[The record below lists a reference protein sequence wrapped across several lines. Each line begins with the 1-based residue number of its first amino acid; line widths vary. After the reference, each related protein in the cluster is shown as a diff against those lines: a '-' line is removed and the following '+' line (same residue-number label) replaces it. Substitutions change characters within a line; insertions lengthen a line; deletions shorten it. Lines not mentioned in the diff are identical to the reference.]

1 MGKLADFLESYNS
14 EETKRNYRSAI
25 RTFLSFKY
33 GFVIYRTHVSPT
45 VLEKQRVEDEHLVE
59 RYFTEYDV
67 RNEDDRKGIIDD
79 FKKYTSW
86 TATQYTPKS
95 CQYYHA
101 ALKQFFE
108 YLGVDIQAKD
118 RKEIKRRVKK
128 GGPETRDVLVST
140 DDLRKIL
147 MHSPLKLQA
156 LVLLIVTS
164 GLRINE
170 ALTLELDDIELHE
183 DYGKISV
190 RSENAKNKYSR
201 VTFCGK
207 ECVICLKEWLSVR
220 EKYLDGVEKRLYTGD
235 KTILVSSHVRRNR
248 VFGFGDVHARDLL
261 IAALKKANLHK
272 VDSHTHRSLI
282 HFHSFRKFFATT
294 TNDVIPSMYVEI
306 MMGHQSAL
314 DKSYKIPDNDK
325 LRDMYLR
332 SEPHLRIYDESAEE
346 IAKTKEQIKE
356 AHEQMRDI
364 RIESLEMKSKL
375 QDFDKMQSKVKELE
389 QKMSAIKSL
398 DTVATNLKPEDHE
411 AIAKL
416 IVGLQNSQ
424 KK

>member
-1 MGKLADFLESYNS
+1 MGKLIDFLESYNS
-14 EETKRNYRSAI
+14 DETKRNYRSAI

-33 GFVIYRTHVSPT
+33 GFTIHKTHVSLEI
-45 VLEKQRVEDEHLVE
+45 LEKQRSEDEQLVE
-59 RYFTEYDV
+59 RYFTEHNV
-67 RNEDDRKGIIDD
+67 RNEDDLKRIIED

-86 TATQYTPKS
+86 TASQYTPKS
-95 CQYYHA
+95 CQYYNA

-108 YLGVDIQAKD
+108 YHGVDIQARD

-128 GGPETRDVLVST
+128 GGPETRESLVSKE
-140 DDLRKIL
+140 DIRKIL

-156 LVLLIVTS
+156 LVLLIASS

-170 ALTLELDDIELHE
+170 ALTLELDDVELHD

-190 RSENAKNKYSR
+190 RSENSKNKYAR

-207 ECVICLKEWLSVR
+207 ECTTCLKEWLSVR
-220 EKYLDGVEKRLYTGD
+220 EKYLDGVEKRLYTGN
-235 KTILVSSHVRRNR
+235 KTILVSSRDRRNR
-248 VFGFGDVHARDLL
+248 MFGFGDVHARDLL
-261 IAALKKANLHK
+261 IGALKKANLFK
-272 VDSHTHRSLI
+272 VDNHTRRSLI

-314 DKSYKIPDNDK
+314 DKSYKIPDCDK

-346 IAKTKEQIKE
+346 IAQTKEQIKE

-375 QDFDKMQSKVKELE
+375 QDFDKMQIELKELK
-389 QKMSAIKSL
+389 QQMNTINVL
-398 DTVATNLKPEDHE
+398 DLNL
-411 AIAKL
+411 
-416 IVGLQNSQ
+416 
-424 KK
+424 